1 MTDDD
6 TTTTGGADTDE
17 QDGGLSRRGMLR
29 GSAALGAAPVIA
41 SAAGAAEAAPGDG
54 PRGIHVAHGAEPSST
69 LAVAFTGAAGSATIR
84 YGPSDG
90 DPGTAD
96 LDTTATPSGRP
107 VPGRDAVA
115 YTATLTGLAAD
126 TEYAY
131 EVELNGTTSE
141 RYAARTA
148 PVGPEVAAD
157 GFTVAHVADH
167 GVADPENPFQR
178 PDDANP
184 ELAMALAER
193 QDPVM
198 QLLSGDISYSN
209 GNPSTWD
216 LYFETHEDYYAG
228 TPFMTVPGNH
238 EAEVGTGMI
247 QYDRRLNAAMPVV
260 DPVID
265 PVSKRRWWDVVYGN
279 TFIMGLNT
287 TADACGD
294 LARAEEFV
302 PLYDPRC
309 ETEAGRT
316 YGELQEAYMRSAL
329 ARAEAREDVKWK
341 IVQFHGPLWT
351 TSPDHEPRRDLQ
363 KRWGPIFDEYDVDLV
378 LHGDNHVWER
388 SKPIR
393 HTEDLLTYSERR
405 RPRDRPDEQAPPP
418 AEAAADLDL
427 PFEDADIGTT
437 FVVNG
442 TGGVSHYELGADELY
457 IDTAFE
463 SFYGVTRLDID
474 DEAIEVRYIAHPPL
488 DTVTDDDGSLPAGFD
503 PSLDNPAVAVRDAF
517 RIEKTDDGRPR
528 QVDLELP
535 DGSGSSP
542 PELTVSGSRSD
553 DGQAFTGGATNHVEL
568 AVDASAPVTVRD
580 RVPAAWDVVGGD
592 IRSPHGD
599 EPATAPD
606 GRQYV
611 YLDVAGGDDDGVVEA
626 DYFVE
631 APADAD
637 ETGAYSFGPVGA
649 ARRGRGADRDW
660 TTVPGTGSTEYVVGS
675 GADPAHDVRKGN
687 P

>member
-6 TTTTGGADTDE
+6 TTTTAGTEADE
-17 QDGGLSRRGMLR
+17 QDDGLSRRGVLR
-29 GSAALGAAPVIA
+29 GSAALGAAPIVA
-41 SAAGAAEAAPGDG
+41 SAAGAAEAAVGDG
-54 PRGIHVAHGAEPSST
+54 PQGVHVAYGQEPSNS
-69 LAVAFTGAAGSATIR
+69 LAVAFTGAAGSATVR

-90 DPGTAD
+90 DPETAD

-115 YTATLTGLAAD
+115 YTVTLTGLAAD

-131 EVELNGTTSE
+131 EVELNGTTSD
-141 RYAARTA
+141 RYAVSTA
-148 PVGPEVAAD
+148 PAGPEVAAD
-157 GFTVAHVADH
+157 GFTIAQVADH
-167 GVADPENPFQR
+167 GAADPGNPAQR

-184 ELAMALAER
+184 ELVMALAEQ

-209 GNPSTWD
+209 GTPSTWE
-216 LYFETHEDYYAG
+216 LYFDTHEDYYAE
-228 TPFMTVPGNH
+228 TPFMTAPGNH

-247 QYDRRLNAAMPVV
+247 QYDRRLNAAMPLR
-260 DPVID
+260 DPDID
-265 PVSKRRWWDVVYGN
+265 AVSKRRWWDVVYGN
-279 TFIMGLNT
+279 TFVMTLNT

-309 ETEAGRT
+309 ETEEGRT
-316 YGELQEAYMRSAL
+316 YGEIQEAYMREAL
-329 ARAEAREDVKWK
+329 ARAEARDDVTWK

-363 KRWGPIFDEYDVDLV
+363 KRWGPILDEYDVDLV

-405 RPRDRPDEQAPPP
+405 RPRDRPTEPGEAPPP
-418 AEAAADLDL
+418 EEAAADLNL
-427 PFEDADIGTT
+427 PFEDSDVGTT

-442 TGGVSHYELGADELY
+442 TGGVSQYELGARELY

-463 SFYGVTRLDID
+463 SLYGVTRLDID

-488 DTVTDDDGSLPAGFD
+488 DEVTDDDGSLPADFD
-503 PSLDNPAVAVRDAF
+503 PSLDNPDVAVRDAF
-517 RIEKTDDGRPR
+517 RIEKTDDGRPK
-528 QVDLELP
+528 QIDLEVP
-535 DGSGSSP
+535 DAGGSSP

-553 DGQAFTGGATNHVEL
+553 DSRAFAGGATNHVEL

-580 RVPAAWDVVGGD
+580 RVPAEWDVVGGD
-592 IRSPHGD
+592 VRSPRGD
-599 EPATAPD
+599 ERATAPD
-606 GRQYV
+606 ERQYV
-611 YLDVAGGDDDGVVEA
+611 YLDARGTGNGDGRAVEA

-637 ETGAYSFGPVGA
+637 DTGAYSFGPVEATPKGA
-649 ARRGRGADRDW
+649 NREW
-660 TTVPGTGSTEYVVGS
+660 TVVPGTGSTEYVVGS
-675 GADPAHDVRKGN
+675 GTTL
-687 P
+687 